1 MTMDKD
7 TPKILVFS
15 TEKISDPALDLAGLM
30 KLHYP
35 PTVHAVVVPC
45 SSSVRPSWIMH
56 AFECGFAGVFIA
68 ADGSDCPYGETCI
81 EKTAKIVERTHV
93 MMREKGIPTEN
104 LKMAAVCSVCA
115 ELFVNQ
121 MKLFT
126 GELAGNTTNAV

>member
-7 TPKILVFS
+7 PPKILVFS

-68 ADGSDCPYGETCI
+68 ADGSDCPYGDTCI

-121 MKLFT
+121 MKLFAE
-126 GELAGNTTNAV
+126 ELAGKTSTVI